1 MPVIAEALQTPNEQE
16 WLDLEKL
23 YQDYPEH
30 FRVEELRQLLSANPA
45 TRLYVA
51 RFNDRILGALTL
63 TVSGNNHTLDH
74 LCVRTVTR
82 RRGVARDLLRQMLA
96 AAEGSSFLLNS
107 CREEA
112 TLEALLNPFGFVRQ
126 GNQFLRTP

>member
-1 MPVIAEALQTPNEQE
+1 MPVIAEALQTPSEQE

-23 YQDYPEH
+23 YQDYPEP
-30 FRVEELRQLLSANPA
+30 FRVEELRRLLSANPA
-45 TRLYVA
+45 TRLFVA

-63 TVSGNNHTLDH
+63 ATTGSNNTIDH
-74 LCVRTVTR
+74 LCVRAVTR